1 MADQEAV
8 KLDAVEGFKPGSKEL
23 EALLAAGYGMD
34 KKKAELII
42 KERAENPLL
51 WPYEELQKAE
61 AFMAALTAKPEAI
74 SRTPG
79 WRRDRR

>member
-1 MADQEAV
+1 MVDQV
-8 KLDAVEGFKPGSKEL
+8 KLDAVKGFKPGSKEL

-34 KKKAELII
+34 KEKAQLII
-42 KERAENPLL
+42 KERADNPLL

-61 AFMAALTAKPEAI
+61 AFMAALTTKPRAI
-74 SRTPG
+74 SSTPG

>member
-1 MADQEAV
+1 MVDQV
-8 KLDAVEGFKPGSKEL
+8 KLDAVKGFKPGSKEL

-34 KKKAELII
+34 KEKAQLII
-42 KERAENPLL
+42 AERKENPLL
-51 WPYEELQKAE
+51 WPYAELEKAE

-79 WRRDRR
+79 WRRTRR

>member
-1 MADQEAV
+1 MADRPV
-8 KLDAVEGFKPGSKEL
+8 KLDAVKGYKPGSKEL

-34 KKKAELII
+34 KKKALTII

-61 AFMAALTAKPEAI
+61 AFMAALNAEPEAV

-79 WRRDRR
+79 WTRDRR